1 MANPRENLTFFLF
14 FFAKIRVR
22 SEESEK
28 SHSSLRTILL
38 LSQTE
43 LCNDSTVALDIYL
56 LEITEKVLSVT
67 DHLLKA
73 AAAVCVV
80 VVLFEVFGEVLDSV
94 GQKCDLNF
102 GRTRVALVSLV
113 LVDDL
118 KFGFCVHVF
127 FTFLF
132 IALNQGFGG

>member
-1 MANPRENLTFFLF
+1 MANPRENLTDSEMIW
-14 FFAKIRVR
+14 AKIRVR

-38 LSQTE
+38 LSQTK
-43 LCNDSTVALDIYL
+43 LCYDSTVALDINL
-56 LEITEKVLSVT
+56 LEIAEKVLSVT
-67 DHLLKA
+67 DHLLKT

-80 VVLFEVFGEVLDSV
+80 VVLLEVLGKVLDSV
-94 GQKCDLNF
+94 GQKCDLNL
-102 GRTRVALVSLV
+102 GRTCVALVSLV
-113 LVDDL
+113 LIDDL
-118 KFGFCVHVF
+118 KFDFCVHVF